1 MEIGTMSKIL
11 IFGDICPTKDTQ
23 EAFDRGDRQGVFGEI
38 LPAIETTDL
47 VIGNLECAVSDSPK
61 PIKKAGPI
69 LYTNTQSLTTLK
81 DFDAL
86 SLANNHIRD
95 CGNEGVITAID
106 TCKKIGIA
114 TFGAGKD
121 IFSAREP
128 KIIEKNGLKIGLM
141 SYAEKE
147 FNFATDER
155 PGACF
160 VDPYYDFDRI
170 HRFRKSVDYLII
182 LYHGGIEYFQYPTQE
197 LRRKCRKMVECGADL
212 VCCQHSHCIGT
223 IEEYKNST
231 IVYGQGNS
239 VFGYRENDNSWNRG
253 LLIEVEIQSQRQ
265 PNDSTFPMVH
275 IFYHG
280 IIASQSGLKWMDATT
295 SKELDKELN
304 ERKNA
309 SDKVIEEE
317 WDKFCHELGKIH
329 LPLLL
334 GWPRFLIAINR
345 RTNNSLIK
353 MLYGRTASNI
363 THNLIRCDAHRE
375 VIEHLLSFQ
384 NFK

>member
-1 MEIGTMSKIL
+1 MSKIL
-11 IFGDICPTKDTQ
+11 IFGDICPTGDTQ
-23 EAFDRGDRQGVFGEI
+23 EAFDRGDRHVVFGEV
-38 LPAIETTDL
+38 LPAIEAADF

-61 PIKKAGPI
+61 PIRKAGPV

-95 CGNEGVITAID
+95 CGDEGVMTAID
-106 TCKKIGIA
+106 ICKKMGIV

-121 IFSAREP
+121 ILSAREP
-128 KIIEKNGLKIGLM
+128 KIIEKNGLKIGLI
-141 SYAEKE
+141 SYAERE
-147 FNFATDER
+147 FNFATNVR

-160 VDPYYDFDRI
+160 LDPYYDFDRM
-170 HRFRKSVDYLII
+170 RQFRKAVDYLII
-182 LYHGGIEYFQYPTQE
+182 LYHGGIEYFPYPTPE

-223 IEEYKNST
+223 IEEYNKST

-239 VFGYRENDNSWNRG
+239 VFGYRENDDSWNRG
-253 LLIEVEIQSQRQ
+253 LLIEVDIQQ
-265 PNDSTFPMVH
+265 NDSSFKPH
-275 IFYHG
+275 ISYRG
-280 IIASQSGLKWMDATT
+280 IVATYSGLKWMDRST
-295 SKELDKELN
+295 SKELDRELK

-309 SDKVIEEE
+309 SDKTIEEA
-317 WDKFCHELGKIH
+317 WDKFCHDLGRIH

-334 GWPRFLIAINR
+334 GWPRFLVAINR
-345 RTNNSLIK
+345 LTNNAVIK
-353 MLYGRTASNI
+353 MMYGRTASNI

-375 VIEHLLSFQ
+375 VIEHLLSSQ